1 MYVKN
6 ACISLDF
13 IFNQLKSLMYTG
25 LCVNKKNISFDL
37 EYTFLII
44 ILRSY
49 QTST

>member
-13 IFNQLKSLMYTG
+13 IFNQLKSLMYIG
-25 LCVNKKNISFDL
+25 LSVNKKNISFDL